1 MVEFMQRVKDA
12 EVLKCWRRRMRGL
25 QQDSIWKSV
34 PEHLRPGTA
43 HYTMTNEPHGTGDA
57 PKKEHIFQKAQV
69 TLNKNAHN
77 LQHHFGAQ
85 FFMVFHMV

>member
-1 MVEFMQRVKDA
+1 MKLSGEEARVKNASVTRRWNLQRVKDA

-34 PEHLRPGTA
+34 PEHLRPGAA

-57 PKKEHIFQKAQV
+57 LKKEPLLYSNQS
-69 TLNKNAHN
+69 
-77 LQHHFGAQ
+77 LQGNI
-85 FFMVFHMV
+85 

>member
-1 MVEFMQRVKDA
+1 MQRVKDA

-57 PKKEHIFQKAQV
+57 PKKEREP
-69 TLNKNAHN
+69 L
-77 LQHHFGAQ
+77 L
-85 FFMVFHMV
+85 